1 MKNADFIVFD
11 FETGGLNENQNPAVQ
26 IALLTLDGK
35 TLKEKRRWE
44 TFIKPYDDLVITKK
58 ALESNGLK
66 ITDINSGISKEE
78 LLKELKTYFTLDNPS
93 NAAMK
98 RPIMVGHNVAFD
110 MKFLRYIFK
119 DDKKGL
125 SNYIQDIQIDTYSES
140 LRAFPNETVH
150 KLGHIC
156 SLVGINLVDAHK
168 AMNDVIATADLFK
181 HFTNK
186 LRSKKGGNSTN
197 DDKTQIQS
205 KNRLNFQF

>member
-1 MKNADFIVFD
+1 M
-11 FETGGLNENQNPAVQ
+11 
-26 IALLTLDGK
+26 
-35 TLKEKRRWE
+35 
-44 TFIKPYDDLVITKK
+44 
-58 ALESNGLK
+58 
-66 ITDINSGISKEE
+66 
-78 LLKELKTYFTLDNPS
+78 
-93 NAAMK
+93 
-98 RPIMVGHNVAFD
+98 
-110 MKFLRYIFK
+110 
-119 DDKKGL
+119 
-125 SNYIQDIQIDTYSES
+125 SNYIQDIQIDTYSEA
-140 LRAFPNETVH
+140 LRAFPNETSH